1 MWFVIL
7 SVICSVS
14 VGILLKIAK
23 RFQLNIFQIITW
35 NYSVALLLT
44 YFLFNPQI
52 KESNARFPFELL
64 VSLSIL
70 LPIVFFFQNTSI
82 IHTGIVKTDIAQRL
96 SLFIPIIASY
106 FIFNETFNFYKI
118 TGLIIGFTA
127 IFFTL
132 FKKSE
137 IKNSPSKLL
146 FPILVLLGFGIID
159 TLFKKVATTSNI
171 PFTNSLFYIFCGALL
186 VSILILI
193 YKVLFLKENIKI
205 KNCIW
210 GIGLGILNFGNIL
223 FYLKAHKALSE
234 NPSTVF
240 AGMNMGVIVLGSLAG
255 ILIFKEKMT
264 KWNYFGIALAIISI
278 LCITISQLTQI

>member
-1 MWFVIL
+1 MWYVIL

-23 RFQLNIFQIITW
+23 RYSLHIFQIITW
-35 NYSVALLLT
+35 NYSVALLFT

-52 KESNARFPFELL
+52 KESNNALPLELL
-64 VSLSIL
+64 ISLSIL
-70 LPIVFFFQNTSI
+70 LPIVFLFQNTSI
-82 IHTGIVKTDIAQRL
+82 KHTGIVKTDIAQRL

-106 FIFNETFNFYKI
+106 FIFQETFNSYKI
-118 TGLIIGFTA
+118 AGLIIGFSA
-127 IFFTL
+127 IFFML

-146 FPILVLLGFGIID
+146 YPILVLLGFGIID
-159 TLFKKVATTSNI
+159 TLFKKVAASSSI
-171 PFTNSLFYIFCGALL
+171 PFTTTLFFIFCGAFV
-186 VSILILI
+186 VSLLILF
-193 YKVLFLKENIKI
+193 YKIIFQKENIKF
-205 KNCIW
+205 KNCLW
-210 GIGLGILNFGNIL
+210 GIGLGLLNFGNIL

-255 ILIFKEKMT
+255 ILLFKEKMT
-264 KWNYFGIALAIISI
+264 KWNYFGIVLAIISI
-278 LCITISQLTQI
+278 ICITLSQLK